1 MNRLDFQAIA
11 DLRIA
16 EAQRLMQSPP
26 MPDGAYYL
34 AGYAIE
40 CALKACIAR
49 LTNQGDFPDKQF
61 AQDCFTHSIERLV
74 KLAGLKAQRDA
85 DTDANPD
92 LEANW
97 SVVKD
102 WTEESRYERNSE
114 AGATALIEAITNA
127 ANGVLPWIKVRW

>member
-1 MNRLDFQAIA
+1 VHRLELRVLAE
-11 DLRIA
+11 LRIA
-16 EAQRLMQSPP
+16 EAQRLMQAPP

-34 AGYAIE
+34 AGYAVE

-61 AQDCFTHSIERLV
+61 AQECFTHSVEQLV
-74 KLAGLKAQRDA
+74 RASGLKAERDA
-85 DTDANPD
+85 DASANPG

-102 WTEESRYERNSE
+102 WTVESRYERSSE
-114 AGATALIEAITNA
+114 AEAMALLEAVTDAT
-127 ANGVLPWIKVRW
+127 NGVLPWIKARW